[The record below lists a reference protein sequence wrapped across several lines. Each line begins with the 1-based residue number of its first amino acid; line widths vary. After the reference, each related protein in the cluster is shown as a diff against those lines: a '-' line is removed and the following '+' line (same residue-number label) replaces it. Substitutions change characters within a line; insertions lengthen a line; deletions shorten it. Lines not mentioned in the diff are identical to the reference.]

1 MYKKLVENSNINK
14 ILENFQDGNK
24 PSQFNLKFVMSTSLG
39 NLTNATTIKS
49 GNTFIIKINQNRAE
63 NKNTVLTIART
74 IIHEGI
80 HARLREFAVR
90 EGSNETSFPGVY
102 DYFRRFKKNW
112 DHQQMAEHYRSTIA
126 EGLKEYDNGQHSDS
140 FYNALAWEGLSEIKD
155 LNGNHD
161 RIYTEAWKKLSATEK
176 QEVLDII
183 IEEKQNGNKICQ

>member
-112 DHQQMAEHYRSTIA
+112 DHQQMATHYRESIA
-126 EGLKEYDNGQHSDS
+126 DILQSFDNNQHSRQ
-140 FYNALAWEGLSEIKD
+140 FYMDLSWEGLRYDGST
-155 LNGNHD
+155 GNNAIYTWTSKSQPEKD
-161 RIYTEAWKKLSATEK
+161 RINKVISDYIKSNKN
-176 QEVLDII
+176 
-183 IEEKQNGNKICQ
+183 QNCQ